1 MYLKFGVPKV
11 LRVKHAL
18 GTLGTS
24 HFRHF
29 SIYLS
34 QFFNIMLIRIYNEN
48 PNPKQIRQIVDLL
61 DEGGII
67 IYPTDTVYAMGCDIL
82 ATKSIEKIARFKGL
96 NPKNPELSLIFHD
109 MSQLSEYTIIRDNT
123 IFKLLKRNLPGP
135 FTFIV
140 QANNQIPKLFKNKKK
155 TVGIRIPDNNIVL
168 ELVRELGRP
177 IITKSIHDPD
187 EVIEYTTDPEL
198 IYEKYGDFTDTVID
212 GGFGRNEA
220 STIVDCTGE
229 EIQILRQGLG
239 ILEL

>member
-1 MYLKFGVPKV
+1 
-11 LRVKHAL
+11 
-18 GTLGTS
+18 
-24 HFRHF
+24 
-29 SIYLS
+29 
-34 QFFNIMLIRIYNEN
+34 MLLRIYDEN
-48 PNPKQIRQIVDLL
+48 PNQKQIREVVELL
-61 DEGGII
+61 ENGGII

-82 ATKSIEKIARFKGL
+82 ATRAIEKIARFKGL
-96 NPKNPELSLIFHD
+96 NPRNPELSLIFHD

-177 IITKSIHDPD
+177 IITTSIHDPD

-198 IYEKYGDFTDTVID
+198 IHEKYGEITDMVID
-212 GGFGRNEA
+212 GGFGKNEA
-220 STIVDCTGE
+220 STIVDCTGV
-229 EIQILRQGLG
+229 EIEILRQGLG